1 MAHEKRGDGE
11 ARDYIAYLLRL
22 WRETGGKSIRWRASL
37 QDPHSGERVGFA
49 GLEECLEFLRRQVV
63 AATDS
68 DEKQN

>member
-1 MAHEKRGDGE
+1 MTHERKGTGE
-11 ARDYIAYLLRL
+11 AREYVAYLLRL
-22 WRETGGKSIRWRASL
+22 WRETSGESTRWRASL

-49 GLEECLEFLRRQVV
+49 SLEELFEFLHRQVV

>member
-22 WRETGGKSIRWRASL
+22 WRETSGGPDRWRASL
-37 QDPHSGERVGFA
+37 QDPHSGKRVGFA
-49 GLEECLEFLRRQVV
+49 SPEELFEFLHRQVV